1 MLVCSLSLDVVC
13 SLGASVECIYLP
25 YGMLILLW
33 LMLQVKKMK
42 LKNHYEMREYNIDIL
57 EDEEEKHA
65 HLECR
70 PYPLYPSKAG
80 LKPDF
85 FRDIIVRLEHIFAVF
100 LEICSF
106 PFLFIFL
113 LIFNICFYLFIHFL
127 LIFNICFY
135 YFWFFLSPQLNNF
148 WRKIWLSNVVNT

>member
-1 MLVCSLSLDVVC
+1 
-13 SLGASVECIYLP
+13 
-25 YGMLILLW
+25 
-33 LMLQVKKMK
+33 MK

-80 LKPDF
+80 LKPTY
-85 FRDIIVRLEHIFAVF
+85 FRDIILRLEHIFAVC

-106 PFLFIFL
+106 PF
-113 LIFNICFYLFIHFL
+113 FIHFFIDLLYLFLLFLFFSL
-127 LIFNICFY
+127 LI
-135 YFWFFLSPQLNNF
+135 
-148 WRKIWLSNVVNT
+148 